1 MKQCANCAASNADLA
16 RFCNEC
22 GAQLNPFDTGGLAD
36 RSGNAPHDPTRR
48 SNRDPTI
55 RSSDVQTPID
65 QTKREPPKAF
75 KELRKADV
83 MFVLDCTASMK
94 GELDAIRDTIIDF
107 VNSVCAEGM
116 QTRVG
121 LVEFRDRLNG
131 EEHQALLFDRHAFTA
146 NAASFQREVSKLKA
160 AGGGDEPESSL
171 DAILLALKQP
181 FDPEATKIMVLVTD
195 APPHIPDKEAASVE
209 EVSDAIKASGIKQFH
224 MIIRTQEAKS
234 QVYLQLLEG
243 TRGLAFEL
251 GRGNDFR
258 SRAQDF
264 KQILMNLGK
273 TISRSR

>member
-36 RSGNAPHDPTRR
+36 RPGAPHDPTRR
-48 SNRDPTI
+48 SNRDPTV
-55 RSSDVQTPID
+55 RSSDGQTPID
-65 QTKREPPKAF
+65 QRKRESSKPF

-83 MFVLDCTASMK
+83 LFILDCTASMR
-94 GELDAIRDTIIDF
+94 GELDAIRDTIIEF
-107 VNSVCAEGM
+107 VNSVCADGM
-116 QTRVG
+116 HTRVG

-131 EEHQALLFDRHAFTA
+131 EEHQALLFDGHPFTA
-146 NAASFQREVSKLKA
+146 NAAAFQAEVSKLKA
-160 AGGGDEPESSL
+160 TGGGDEPESSL

-181 FDPEATKIMVLVTD
+181 FDAEATKILVLVTD
-195 APPHIPDKEAASVE
+195 APPHIPDKDAVSVE
-209 EVSDAIKASGIKQFH
+209 EVSDAIKKAGVKQFH
-224 MIIRTQEAKS
+224 MIIRTQHAKS